1 MRLSTKFV
9 LRDFA
14 MYWACFVPIRYAPA
28 LPCITHLLICATIII
43 TEAIMSRG
51 KHIEEKVHAALASAR
66 EAPRRPLPEKE
77 ADTLALQA
85 VHRAREE
92 RGRKTEEPAPSKEE
106 IRRWVAEREQRRA
119 ASNT

>member
-1 MRLSTKFV
+1 
-9 LRDFA
+9 
-14 MYWACFVPIRYAPA
+14 
-28 LPCITHLLICATIII
+28 
-43 TEAIMSRG
+43 MSRG
-51 KHIEEKVHAALASAR
+51 KHIEEKVHAALESAR

-92 RGRKTEEPAPSKEE
+92 RGHKTEEPAPSKEE